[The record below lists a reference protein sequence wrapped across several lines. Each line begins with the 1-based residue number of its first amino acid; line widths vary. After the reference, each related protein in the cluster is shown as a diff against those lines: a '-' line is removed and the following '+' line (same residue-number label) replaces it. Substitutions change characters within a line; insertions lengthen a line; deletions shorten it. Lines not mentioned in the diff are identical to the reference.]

1 MNGAGLLLEAPI
13 EVKVLRLGHRLVRD
27 TRMSTHAALVSRA
40 FGASGI
46 LMSGAD
52 EDDTLDSIRRVNT
65 RWGGGFSV
73 SRAENWR
80 RILKEWKG
88 TIVHLTMYGE
98 PIDEAL
104 PKIRTE
110 LAGAAEK
117 NLLVVIGAEKVPG
130 EVYSLANYN
139 VAVGSQPHSEVAALA
154 VFLDRFFRGKELYS
168 TFSRAKVRIMP
179 SQRGKKIEHIHQ
191 G

>member
-1 MNGAGLLLEAPI
+1 
-13 EVKVLRLGHRLVRD
+13 
-27 TRMSTHAALVSRA
+27 
-40 FGASGI
+40 
-46 LMSGAD
+46 MSGAD
-52 EDDTLDSIRRVNT
+52 EDDTLDSIRRVNS

-80 RILKEWKG
+80 RTLKEWKG

-98 PIDEAL
+98 PIDEAI

-110 LAGAAEK
+110 LADAVEK

-130 EVYSLANYN
+130 DVYSLANYN

-168 TFSRAKVRIMP
+168 TFPRAKVRITP